1 MKVICA
7 GLSRTGTTSLASA
20 LRVLGYKVYDFPEH
34 FEEHADE
41 WLAIY
46 RGEKTPDFVSMYDGV
61 DGVTDLPAAFW
72 YEEILEAFPD
82 AKVIL
87 SVRDNDEV
95 WVQSWVRGLRM
106 TRGLGFFT
114 ELASFLLSAK
124 FRKFREISD
133 IVDVAVYGSVN
144 PTATSLFKKKYN
156 AHNERVQAVIP
167 AGKLLVYNVK
177 QGWDPLCEFLGDD
190 VPSLEFPHENVGGSL
205 ASKAT
210 LARIRKERNPA
221 ILFLIFP
228 ILLVLLSIIIVYSY
242 Y

>member
-7 GLSRTGTTSLASA
+7 GLGKTGTTSLASA
-20 LRVLGYKVYDFPEH
+20 LRVLGYTGYKVYDFPEH
-34 FEEHADE
+34 FEEHTDE

-61 DGVTDLPAAFW
+61 DGVTDLPAALW

-87 SVRDNDEV
+87 TVRDNDEV
-95 WVQSWVRGLRM
+95 WVQSLVKQLLTVQDGLLFM
-106 TRGLGFFT
+106 KFAAPF
-114 ELASFLLSAK
+114 SAK
-124 FRKFREISD
+124 VRNYLD
-133 IVDVAVYGSVN
+133 IFNTVDVAAYGSVN

-177 QGWDPLCEFLGDD
+177 QGLGLPCVSFLELMSPPG
-190 VPSLEFPHENVGGSL
+190 N
-205 ASKAT
+205 
-210 LARIRKERNPA
+210 
-221 ILFLIFP
+221 FLMQMSE
-228 ILLVLLSIIIVYSY
+228 VQWRVMV
-242 Y
+242 